1 MTEQFMNTVLTKL
14 DEHSEEF
21 KKINAKLE
29 DHDGEFKKINAKL
42 EDHDEEFKKINAK
55 LENHD
60 EKIEKLEKSDAG
72 LTREL
77 ENVYMLLKEMT
88 RKQDER
94 YETLHRSLLII
105 EDKVSRELP
114 ALFDGYKI
122 NIEKTTDLEI
132 RHNSLEENVELNS
145 MKISNLEEIS
155 KTHDNQ
161 LSKLLASNS

>member
-29 DHDGEFKKINAKL
+29 DHD
-42 EDHDEEFKKINAK
+42 
-55 LENHD
+55 
-60 EKIEKLEKSDAG
+60 EKLEKSDAR

-77 ENVYMLLKEMT
+77 ENVYMLLREMT